1 MATFIALGKAT
12 EAGRSRTLE
21 GLAERHRRAV
31 ARAEDAGARVLASYA
46 LLGPYDYLTLLDAPD
61 IETVARVLIREAAR
75 GNVHYEILPALPM
88 EQFARL
94 VSEEDVLPSHRLIR
108 PHSLRS
114 VEPDQEAGTA
124 EGDATPAVRRVR
136 RGRGK
141 GQTSSSATS
150 RRREQ

>member
-1 MATFIALGKAT
+1 MAIFVALGTAT

-21 GLAERHRRAV
+21 NLAVRHARAV

-75 GNVHYEILPALPM
+75 GNVHYEIHPALPM

-94 VSEEDVLPSHRLIR
+94 VGEEDVIKPHRLV
-108 PHSLRS
+108 RS
-114 VEPDQEAGTA
+114 RGRRSTGEEPPAEAA
-124 EGDATPAVRRVR
+124 HRVR
-136 RGRGK
+136 RGDK
-141 GQTSSSATS
+141 P
-150 RRREQ
+150 

>member
-1 MATFIALGKAT
+1 MPIFVALGTAT
-12 EAGRSRTLE
+12 ESGRSRTLDK
-21 GLAERHRRAV
+21 LAERHERAK

-94 VSEEDVLPSHRLIR
+94 VSEEEVPRAHRLVRPRKTRAAPLAAVETAEPEESTEPSH
-108 PHSLRS
+108 
-114 VEPDQEAGTA
+114 
-124 EGDATPAVRRVR
+124 RVR
-136 RGRGK
+136 RGRK
-141 GQTSSSATS
+141 TAD
-150 RRREQ
+150 

>member
-1 MATFIALGKAT
+1 MPIFVALGTAT

-21 GLAERHRRAV
+21 NLADRHARAV

-75 GNVHYEILPALPM
+75 GNVHYEIHPALPM

-94 VSEEDVLPSHRLIR
+94 VGEEDVIKPHRLV
-108 PHSLRS
+108 RS
-114 VEPDQEAGTA
+114 
-124 EGDATPAVRRVR
+124 RVR
-136 RGRGK
+136 RPAAEPPPAEASHRVQRQEARRSKGSRG
-141 GQTSSSATS
+141 
-150 RRREQ
+150 

>member
-1 MATFIALGKAT
+1 MPIFVALGTAT

-21 GLAERHRRAV
+21 GLADRHARAV

-75 GNVHYEILPALPM
+75 GNVHYEIHPALPM

-94 VSEEDVLPSHRLIR
+94 VGEEDVIKPHRL
-108 PHSLRS
+108 
-114 VEPDQEAGTA
+114 
-124 EGDATPAVRRVR
+124 VRTR
-136 RGRGK
+136 
-141 GQTSSSATS
+141 S
-150 RRREQ
+150 RRPAEESQSPEAAHRVQRRESRRQKGSRG

>member
-1 MATFIALGKAT
+1 MPIFIALGTAT
-12 EAGRSRTLE
+12 ESGRSRTLD
-21 GLAERHRRAV
+21 GLAARHQRAV

-94 VSEEDVLPSHRLIR
+94 VGEEEIQKPHRLVRTRGTR
-108 PHSLRS
+108 PAAETEPTADES
-114 VEPDQEAGTA
+114 VH
-124 EGDATPAVRRVR
+124 RVR
-136 RGRGK
+136 RG
-141 GQTSSSATS
+141 SSA
-150 RRREQ
+150 RMKEEG